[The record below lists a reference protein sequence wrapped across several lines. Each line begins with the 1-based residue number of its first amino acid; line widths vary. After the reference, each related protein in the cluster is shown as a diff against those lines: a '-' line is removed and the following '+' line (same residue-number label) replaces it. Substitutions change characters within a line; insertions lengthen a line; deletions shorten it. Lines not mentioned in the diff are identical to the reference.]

1 MHMNNLIITT
11 TNSIENAK
19 IEKYLGVVTTNLVI
33 GTNFFSDFKAS
44 FTDFFGG
51 MSGTYR
57 KQMDTLYQRAYDALS
72 IKASA
77 LGANCVLGFKIDF
90 DELSGKGTQ
99 MFMISVSGTAV
110 KIKQT
115 LDTSHN
121 NSTSNVSVLADQLNI
136 EVFKENWHKR
146 NKAHTPCIKEL
157 NFIMSNNLTDLAESL
172 YDYYATE
179 RIQIDARPI
188 DEKFP
193 IILSTLS
200 YEEAVEV
207 IYKDYEV
214 RHTYAYDLIKA
225 NKLFNAQKVLNLLNA
240 GHINLA
246 VQLLET
252 EKPDYMR
259 DDVEVM
265 TEILSVLD
273 TLPDKGKFQEMKS
286 GVFSAKLEEMYFC
299 PIGHK
304 NNKDVVFC
312 ESTHNGR
319 VCGLNIK
326 GFNREQVDNIEA
338 FRIKVGILKTL
349 LA

>member
-121 NSTSNVSVLADQLNI
+121 NSTSNVSVSADQLNI

-146 NKAHTPCIKEL
+146 NKAHTPWIKEL

-286 GVFSAKLEEMYFC
+286 GVFSAKLEEMYIC

-304 NNKDVVFC
+304 NNKDIVFC
-312 ESTHNGR
+312 ESTHNGG

-326 GFNREQVDNIEA
+326 GLNREQVDNIEA

>member
-121 NSTSNVSVLADQLNI
+121 NSTSNVSVSADQLNI

-146 NKAHTPCIKEL
+146 NKADTPWIEEL

-179 RIQIDARPI
+179 RIQIGARPI

-246 VQLLET
+246 VQLLKT

-259 DDVEVM
+259 EDVEVM

-273 TLPDKGKFQEMKS
+273 ALPDKGKFQEMKS
-286 GVFSAKLEEMYFC
+286 GVFSAKLEEMYIC
-299 PIGHK
+299 PLGHK
-304 NNKDVVFC
+304 NNKDVIC
-312 ESTHNGR
+312 W
-319 VCGLNIK
+319 CGLNIK
-326 GFNREQVDNIEA
+326 GLNREQVDTIEA
-338 FRIKVGILKTL
+338 FRVKVNILKTL

>member
-110 KIKQT
+110 KIKQA

-121 NSTSNVSVLADQLNI
+121 NNTSNVSVSADQLNI

-146 NKAHTPCIKEL
+146 NKAHTPWINEL

-179 RIQIDARPI
+179 RVQIDARPI

-200 YEEAVEV
+200 YDEAVEV
-207 IYKDYEV
+207 IYKDYET
-214 RHTYAYDLIKA
+214 RYTYAYDLIKA
-225 NKLFNAQKVLNLLNA
+225 NKLFNAQKVLDLLNA
-240 GHINLA
+240 GHLNL
-246 VQLLET
+246 VIKLLET

-259 DDVEVM
+259 EDVEVM

-273 TLPDKGKFQEMKS
+273 ALPDKGKFQEMKS
-286 GVFSAKLEEMYFC
+286 GVFSAKLEEMYIC
-299 PIGHK
+299 PLGHK
-304 NNKDVVFC
+304 NNKDVIFC
-312 ESTHNGR
+312 EGTHNGSW
-319 VCGLNIK
+319 CGLNIK
-326 GFNREQVDNIEA
+326 GLNREQVDTIEA
-338 FRIKVGILKTL
+338 FRVKVNILKTL